1 MDEEKKAERVDADRL
16 CNAIVDLSYWI
27 KQNAQDIPVSVHLT
41 YWWFL
46 AAMRKLFVKMAKE
59 TRKWKK
65 MIS

>member
-1 MDEEKKAERVDADRL
+1 MEEEKKVEKIDADRL
-16 CNAIVDLSYWI
+16 CNAIIDLGDWI
-27 KQNAQDIPVSVHLT
+27 KQNAADIPVSVHLT

-46 AAMRKLFVKMAKE
+46 VAMRKFCVKMAKE